1 MERERPSRQAI
12 WCDSSQLRCAALS
25 AAAVWP
31 DRADAIERQSRIDPV
46 GRIERWLC
54 YATACIGLL
63 WSVLVSA
70 QEMEPRAYSAVP
82 VGTNFVVA
90 SYARS
95 TGGVSLDPTLPI
107 TDVNAKIN
115 TFLLGYSHSFGIG
128 GHAASIAAALPYSN
142 ADITGNIQGLPG
154 TAWRSGLG
162 DSTFR
167 VVVNLLGGPALTP
180 EEFARR
186 PPTTTLGASLT
197 VTTPTGQYVPSRVIN
212 VGSNRWSFK
221 PELGVSHPFGDW
233 FVEGSAGVWLFT
245 DNDDFFRGHQRSQA
259 PMPVFQWHGGYTWRP
274 GLWLAADMTYLAG
287 GRTSVD
293 GVEDED
299 MQRTVRYGVTLSVPL
314 AAQWSAKLAWSNGL
328 ITRVGGNFQTVSLS
342 LQYRWFNH

>member
-1 MERERPSRQAI
+1 MS
-12 WCDSSQLRCAALS
+12 
-25 AAAVWP
+25 
-31 DRADAIERQSRIDPV
+31 DRADASGGPPDIGLATRTARCL
-46 GRIERWLC
+46 RH
-54 YATACIGLL
+54 ATAGVALL
-63 WSVLVSA
+63 WSALTSA

-115 TFLLGYSHSFGIG
+115 TFLLGYSHSFGIA
-128 GHAASIAAALPYSN
+128 GHAASIAAAVPFSN
-142 ADITGNIQGLPG
+142 ADITGNVQGVPG
-154 TAWRSGLG
+154 NAWRSGLG
-162 DSTFR
+162 DANFR

-197 VTTPTGQYVPSRVIN
+197 VIAPTGQYVPSRVIN

-221 PELGVSHPFGDW
+221 PELGLSHPFGDW

-245 DNDDFFRGHQRSQA
+245 DNDDFFGGHKRSQA

-274 GLWLAADMTYLAG
+274 GLWLAADMTYFAG
-287 GRTSVD
+287 GRTSVN
-293 GVEDED
+293 GVADQD
-299 MQRTVRYGVTLSVPL
+299 LQRTMRYGLTLSVPL

-328 ITRVGGNFQTVSLS
+328 ITRVGGNFQTISLS

>member
-1 MERERPSRQAI
+1 VPFWKMRSAT
-12 WCDSSQLRCAALS
+12 LS
-25 AAAVWP
+25 TASTRP
-31 DRADAIERQSRIDPV
+31 DRAGATERAPRFHPV
-46 GRIERWLC
+46 IQIARWVHH
-54 YATACIGLL
+54 ATACVALL
-63 WSVLVSA
+63 WSVLISA

-90 SYARS
+90 NYARS

-115 TFLLGYSHSFGIG
+115 TFLLGYSHSFGIA
-128 GHAASIAAALPYSN
+128 GHVASIAAAVPYSN
-142 ADITGNIQGLPG
+142 ADITGNVQGVPG
-154 TAWRSGLG
+154 NAWRSGLG
-162 DSTFR
+162 DANFR

-186 PPTTTLGASLT
+186 PSTTTLGASLT
-197 VTTPTGQYVPSRVIN
+197 VIAPTGQYVPSRVIN

-221 PELGVSHPFGDW
+221 PELGLSHPFGDW

-245 DNDDFFRGHQRSQA
+245 DNDDFFGGHQRSQA

-274 GLWLAADMTYLAG
+274 GLWLAADMTYFAG
-287 GRTSVD
+287 GRTSIN
-293 GVEDED
+293 GVEDQD
-299 MQRTVRYGVTLSVPL
+299 LQRSLRYGLTLSVPL
-314 AAQWSAKLAWSNGL
+314 AAQWSAKLAWSSGL